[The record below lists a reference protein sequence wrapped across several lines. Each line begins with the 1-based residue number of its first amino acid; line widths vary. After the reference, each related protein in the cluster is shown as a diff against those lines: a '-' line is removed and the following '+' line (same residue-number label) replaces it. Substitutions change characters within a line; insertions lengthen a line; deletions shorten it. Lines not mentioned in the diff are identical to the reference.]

1 MRSHPVVTALFVA
14 ATTFSS
20 PCIARAQASSAVDLA
35 AFDKADRRSR
45 ALLRTLRC
53 ARGISM
59 ARARQEFGPPDS
71 LGRIGQCVTVDGRA
85 VGVFIEADTPFVRTT
100 RFSAVD
106 LASHTRHSAPMDTS
120 AVLAVAR
127 AELAAQSPSV
137 LEGFYKAK
145 RPYSPMAFRFDG
157 DTIEVWLIP
166 VSLLMGPPYS
176 AGGERGFIF
185 SPDGRTL
192 VREVDASADY
202 RSIAV
207 SDSGGVNIA
216 SRSQSIPS
224 LSEFVLA
231 NGLNGLGRTVAIQW
245 TGGTSVLSGQG
256 ERAVWMHLTRKP

>member
-1 MRSHPVVTALFVA
+1 
-14 ATTFSS
+14 
-20 PCIARAQASSAVDLA
+20 
-35 AFDKADRRSR
+35 
-45 ALLRTLRC
+45 
-53 ARGISM
+53 
-59 ARARQEFGPPDS
+59 
-71 LGRIGQCVTVDGRA
+71 
-85 VGVFIEADTPFVRTT
+85 
-100 RFSAVD
+100 
-106 LASHTRHSAPMDTS
+106 
-120 AVLAVAR
+120 
-127 AELAAQSPSV
+127 
-137 LEGFYKAK
+137 
-145 RPYSPMAFRFDG
+145 MAFRFDG

-207 SDSGGVNIA
+207 SDSGGVNIP